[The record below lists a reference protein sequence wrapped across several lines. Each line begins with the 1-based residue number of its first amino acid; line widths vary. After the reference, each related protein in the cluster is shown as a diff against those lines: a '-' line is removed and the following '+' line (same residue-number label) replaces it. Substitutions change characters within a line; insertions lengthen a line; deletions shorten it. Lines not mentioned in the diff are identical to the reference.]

1 MADAIP
7 TRIRVNIS
15 RRCFIYIASIIMVH
29 QSNVSLSFSPVG
41 PHCNNI
47 TTTDR
52 TETSET
58 MTIINYSTGF
68 RHMSIK
74 NLFIIWSVQG
84 NPVVEL
90 LCKK

>member
-1 MADAIP
+1 
-7 TRIRVNIS
+7 
-15 RRCFIYIASIIMVH
+15 MVH

-41 PHCNNI
+41 PRRNND

-52 TETSET
+52 KETSKT
-58 MTIINYSTGF
+58 MTVISYNTEF
-68 RHMSIK
+68 RHKSIK

-84 NPVVEL
+84 NQAVEL